1 MVQNKKNISFYNLDM
16 NSIKNQ
22 NGNPKES
29 LNKFIEK
36 TGNSIRFAN
45 HYKDYIKYKIKT
57 SPLPIKIANIAVPM
71 ALTYVFTMMYYNLPA
86 SIFFAIITF
95 LSILILSLPMAIIF
109 LILYIIIISTRTT
122 SINSVLGVPILE
134 TNIIKNKEPFNCTA
148 KSLTVQ
154 SNILPQNL
162 DGGYFTYSFW
172 LYLNGN
178 NNNIN
183 NNDNWY
189 SYRYKEWKS
198 IFYRGIPMQND
209 LSTLTQFPGFWLTPV
224 INSMVIVFQNGST
237 IERIELIGIPFNE
250 WVNYAIVVET
260 QSVSIYINGLLDRT
274 VSLSQSILNM
284 NENSLYISNDKSI
297 SLNKKQSGF
306 AGSIAQLIYYNYS
319 LSQFDIHNSYNY
331 YKKII
336 DKYQNDKI
344 SKYKYSVS
352 NLITNSDIL
361 K

>member
-1 MVQNKKNISFYNLDM
+1 M
-16 NSIKNQ
+16 NTVKNQ
-22 NGNPKES
+22 NPNPKES

-36 TGNSIRFAN
+36 TGNSIRYAN
-45 HYKDYIKYKIKT
+45 RYKDYIKYKIKT

-71 ALTYVFTMMYYNLPA
+71 ALTYVFTIMYYNLPA

-95 LSILILSLPMAIIF
+95 LSILILSLPIAVMF
-109 LILYIIIISTRTT
+109 LILYIIIISTRTI
-122 SINSVLGVPILE
+122 SINNVLGTPILE
-134 TNIIKNKEPFNCTA
+134 TNIIKNKAPFNNTA

-154 SNILPQNL
+154 ANKLPQNL

-198 IFYRGIPMQND
+198 IFYRGIPMQDD

-224 INSMVIVFQNGST
+224 INSMVIVFQNGTT

-250 WVNYAIVVET
+250 WVNYALVVET

-274 VSLSQSILNM
+274 VNLSQSILNM
-284 NENSLYISNDKSI
+284 NDNNLYISSDKSI
-297 SLNKKQSGF
+297 SFNKKQSGF

-319 LSQFDIHNSYNY
+319 LSQFDIQKSYEY
-331 YKKII
+331 YKKIVEE
-336 DKYQNDKI
+336 YQNNKI
-344 SKYKYSVS
+344 AQYKYSIS
-352 NLITNSDIL
+352 SLITNSDKLI
-361 K
+361 